1 MAGAAAVHRAAPD
14 RDGGMSRRL
23 PHTPASQIRNML
35 RRLWLQSR
43 ERAAALKAT
52 GYCCA
57 ECGKKQSR
65 AQGRECSLEVHHIY
79 GVTNWAEIER
89 AIRRYLLTS
98 PDELLPLCKAC
109 HQAKH
114 NEGEHGG

>member
-14 RDGGMSRRL
+14 RDGGMSRKL

-65 AQGRECSLEVHHIY
+65 AKGRECSLEVHHVSGIP
-79 GVTNWAEIER
+79 NWAEIEA
-89 AIRRYLLTS
+89 AIRRYLLVT
-98 PDELLPLCKAC
+98 PDELVPLCPEC
-109 HQAKH
+109 HAKQH
-114 NEGEHGG
+114 ETPKTR

>member
-1 MAGAAAVHRAAPD
+1 
-14 RDGGMSRRL
+14 MSRRL
-23 PHTPASQIRNML
+23 PHTPSSQIRTAM
-35 RRLWLQSR
+35 RRLWLRSR

-65 AQGRECSLEVHHIY
+65 AKGRECSLEVHHIY
-79 GVTNWAEIER
+79 GVTNWAEIEA
-89 AIRRYLLTS
+89 AIRRYLLVS
-98 PDELLPLCKAC
+98 PDELVPLCKAC

-114 NEGEHGG
+114 NEVNHGS

>member
-14 RDGGMSRRL
+14 RDGGMKRL

-65 AQGRECSLEVHHIY
+65 AKGSECSLEVHHIY
-79 GVTNWAEIER
+79 GVTNWAEIEA
-89 AIRRYLLTS
+89 AIRRYLLVS
-98 PDELLPLCKAC
+98 PDELVPLCKSC
-109 HQAKH
+109 HESKH
-114 NEGEHGG
+114 GIPSKPR

>member
-1 MAGAAAVHRAAPD
+1 
-14 RDGGMSRRL
+14 MSRRL
-23 PHTPASQIRNML
+23 PHTPSSQIRTAM
-35 RRLWLQSR
+35 RRLWLRSR

-65 AQGRECSLEVHHIY
+65 ANGRECVIEVHHRSGI
-79 GVTNWAEIER
+79 TNWAEIER

-98 PDELLPLCKAC
+98 PDELVPLCPEC
-109 HQAKH
+109 HAKQH
-114 NEGEHGG
+114 ETPKTR